1 MTPSE
6 RRSAF
11 GLAGIYGFRMLGL
24 FLILPVFALY
34 AENMPQA
41 TPVLI
46 GLAIGVYGLTQ
57 AVLQIPF
64 GLLSDKIGRKPI
76 IIGGLLLFAIG
87 SVIAATADSIWMIIV
102 GRAIQGS
109 GAIAAAIMALLADLT
124 RDSVRTRA
132 MATVGMTIG
141 MSFTVALIAG
151 PILNQWVAV
160 PGIFWLT
167 ALLALGGI
175 GILVFIVPTPEKSSV
190 HGDAEP
196 VPAMFGR
203 VLRNPDLLRLD
214 LGIFV
219 LHLVLTALF
228 LAIPLALRDA
238 GLAVERHSLL
248 YLPVLVLSLAIMVPF
263 IIRAEKHGRMKQVF
277 LGAIALMVFAQV
289 LLYLMI
295 DSLWGLAFSM
305 LLFFIAFN
313 LLEATLP
320 SLVSKTAPSEI
331 KGTAMGVYSTAQFS
345 GAFFGGL
352 AGGWVHQGF
361 GLSAVFIMGGL
372 LTASWLI
379 AALGMRVS
387 GTSGSATA

>member
-277 LGAIALMVFAQV
+277 LGAITLMVFAQV

-295 DSLWGLAFSM
+295 DSLWGLAFAM